1 MKITKQTGLP
11 TQSHLLENTEN
22 RLPLKV
28 GNTLSRTSRNQKGSH
43 CEERSDVAIQII
55 SSKAF

>member
-1 MKITKQTGLP
+1 MQDVFHSASALI
-11 TQSHLLENTEN
+11 
-22 RLPLKV
+22 
-28 GNTLSRTSRNQKGSH
+28 LSRTSRNQKGSH